1 MAQAGAKA
9 SSTAAKYLARRRH
22 EIITRILRV
31 DHAGEL
37 GADRIYAGQMAV
49 LNARKFENVL
59 PIKTKASSEPSTNK
73 DGKTA
78 VELIQEMWDQEKV
91 HLERME
97 LLALKHR
104 IPKSLLTPFWS
115 IGGFALG
122 AGSALLGKEAAMA
135 CTVAVEKVITEHYES
150 QLRQLLSIMEAT
162 RSIGGEFSEFKSQE
176 STSINLEHKQEEE
189 ELRELVKWI
198 SQFRDDE
205 QHHHD
210 VGLENDA
217 QKAPAYQA
225 LSATIEGVCRLA
237 IQIAQRI

>member
-1 MAQAGAKA
+1 MSQATAARA
-9 SSTAAKYLARRRH
+9 STTAAKYLARRRH

-49 LNARKFENVL
+49 LNAKKIENIL
-59 PIKTKASSEPSTNK
+59 PIKTSSGSESTTTNK

-115 IGGFALG
+115 VGGFVLG

-162 RSIGGEFSEFKSQE
+162 RNIGGEFKSQE
-176 STSINLEHKQEEE
+176 ASSAEQTEEEE

-198 SQFRDDE
+198 SQFRNDE

-210 VGLENDA
+210 IGLENDA
-217 QKAPAYQA
+217 QKAPAYQV
-225 LSATIEGVCRLA
+225 LSTAIEGVCRVA